1 LNDKPELTFRKV
13 SPNEW
18 RSNVG
23 CYEIRRAWKG
33 ILFFVGRG
41 AQGLPDA
48 KTFEEAQ
55 QIAREDWAKAVPR
68 QRNLT

>member
-1 LNDKPELTFRKV
+1 MSDPELSFTKV

-33 ILFFVGRG
+33 TVFFVGKG
-41 AQGLPDA
+41 AMGLPDA
-48 KTFEEAQ
+48 RTLEEAQ
-55 QIAREDWAKAVPR
+55 QIAQDHWSS
-68 QRNLT
+68 LTQIKK